1 MASDSISQ
9 WVADIHLLTI
19 LAQTRSF
26 TQTARRL
33 GVSKASVSMRIGA
46 LERAAGVPLVQRTTR
61 SVVLTDA
68 GRELVMDA
76 APAFERIDAG
86 FTAVK
91 DLSGTPRGTVRVTAP
106 VALGRQ
112 HIAPRLSAF
121 IRRYPDVR
129 IHLDLTD
136 QFMNLAQEGYDLAI
150 RHTGVAP
157 ESYVAWP
164 LCETRSLLVASPAY
178 LKRRGTPLH
187 PRELAAHDC
196 LLYLRPG
203 ADTWNFVPE
212 DGEAGEALSVPVQGP
227 FKANNSEVLRE
238 AVLDGLGIALLPDFS
253 AAPSLRRLRQVLPGW
268 RVQGFFGHH
277 IYALRP
283 WAPRVPRAVQCFVEY
298 LREALAQG
306 FPLVQQSGAT

>member
-1 MASDSISQ
+1 MASDIIAP
-9 WVADIHLLTI
+9 WVADIHLLTV
-19 LAQTRSF
+19 LAETRSF
-26 TQTARRL
+26 TQAARRL
-33 GVSKASVSMRIGA
+33 GLSKASVSMRIGA

-112 HIAPRLSAF
+112 HIAPRLATF

-136 QFMNLAQEGYDLAI
+136 RFVNLAQEGYDLAI
-150 RHTGVAP
+150 RHTSDAP
-157 ESYVAWP
+157 ESYVAWT

-178 LKRRGTPLH
+178 LRRRGTPQH

-196 LLYLRPG
+196 LLYLGPG
-203 ADTWNFVPE
+203 ADTWSFVPAV
-212 DGEAGEALSVPVQGP
+212 DGTGEPLSVPVQGP

-253 AAPSLRRLRQVLPGW
+253 AAPSLRKLRPVLPDW
-268 RVQGFFGHH
+268 RVQGFFGHQL
-277 IYALRP
+277 YALRP
-283 WAPRVPRAVQCFVEY
+283 WAARVPRAVQCFVEY
-298 LREALAQG
+298 LRESLAQG
-306 FPLVQQSGAT
+306 FPLD